1 MIVLRLVGILVLITI
16 GASLAMYLFTRNRRY
31 IDFARRVFQLAV
43 VFVVVFMVLYVLER
57 LVLVV

>member
-1 MIVLRLVGILVLITI
+1 MIVLRLIGILVLITI

-31 IDFARRVFQLAV
+31 IQFAWRVFQLAV
-43 VFVVVFMVLYVLER
+43 VFVMVFMVLFVVER

>member
-1 MIVLRLVGILVLITI
+1 LIVLRLIGILVLITI

-31 IDFARRVFQLAV
+31 IQFAWRVFQLAV
-43 VFVVVFMVLYVLER
+43 VFVMVFMVLFVVER

>member
-1 MIVLRLVGILVLITI
+1 LIVLRLIGILGLITI

-31 IDFARRVFQLAV
+31 IQFAWRVFQLAV
-43 VFVVVFMVLYVLER
+43 VFVMVFMVLFVVER

>member
-1 MIVLRLVGILVLITI
+1 MIVLRLIGILVLITI
-16 GASLAMYLFTRNRRY
+16 GASLAMYVFTRNRRY

-43 VFVVVFMVLYVLER
+43 IFIMVFMVLYVVER